1 MKENRSGCDRRS
13 GFKENPGRLS
23 SEAETCVMYR
33 VKLPGADPKR
43 CVELLYCNKCGQAT
57 PDTSSVYCPKCG
69 REVAS
74 VINTSYSCDALKY
87 AHDTGFDEGYEAA
100 MEERDG

>member
-1 MKENRSGCDRRS
+1 MYVMHRE
-13 GFKENPGRLS
+13 P
-23 SEAETCVMYR
+23 CVMYR
-33 VKLPGADPKR
+33 IKLPGADPKR
-43 CVELLYCNKCGQAT
+43 CVGLLCCNKCGHVT

-87 AHDTGFDEGYEAA
+87 AHDTGFD
-100 MEERDG
+100 